1 VPLSEMRWH
10 ARRCDSAVLLMMLGF
25 EYEVIR
31 RPKRRTASISVKR
44 DNAVVIRVPSNL
56 PRECIEQLVRNKARW
71 IHSRLRFNE
80 EVRARYRPKEYVSG
94 EAFSYLGR
102 NYRLKVVE
110 GEAGPATLSQGRLN
124 VFVPHEL
131 IGKGRNQYII
141 EALSAWYQEQ
151 ALGRLR
157 EKTARYAERLGVHP
171 SSVDIKSY
179 RSRWGSCHRDGRVYF
194 NWRIIMA
201 PHSVVDYVVAH
212 ELCHLIQHNH
222 SSAYWRLVESILP
235 DYREAKAWLKVNG
248 DVLSTY

>member
-1 VPLSEMRWH
+1 
-10 ARRCDSAVLLMMLGF
+10 MMLGF

-56 PRECIEQLVRNKARW
+56 PRECIEQLVRSKARW

-80 EVRARYRPKEYVSG
+80 ELRARYRPKEYVSG

-102 NYRLKVVE
+102 NYRLQVVE
-110 GEAGPATLSQGRLN
+110 GEAGPACLDRGRLR
-124 VFVPHEL
+124 VCVPLNLTGE
-131 IGKGRNQYII
+131 GKGQQII
-141 EALSAWYQEQ
+141 RQITAWYQEH
-151 ALGRLR
+151 ALKYLQ
-157 EKTARYAERLGVHP
+157 EKTARYAGRM
-171 SSVDIKSY
+171 SVTPACVGIKGY

-201 PHSVVDYVVAH
+201 PHSVVDYVVVH

-235 DYREAKAWLKVNG
+235 DYREAKVWLKVNG
-248 DVLSTY
+248 EVLSTY